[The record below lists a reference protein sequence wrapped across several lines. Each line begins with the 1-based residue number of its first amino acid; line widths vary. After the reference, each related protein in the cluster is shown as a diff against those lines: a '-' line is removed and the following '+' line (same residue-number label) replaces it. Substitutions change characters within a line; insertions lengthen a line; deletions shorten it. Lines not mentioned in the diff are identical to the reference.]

1 MLTWWDGASWTD
13 RRTPIPG
20 GPLDPNTTSSAR
32 QVDDDVPPGELGDDE
47 DRPHESSG
55 PIPVV
60 EGEAGPDD
68 DDPVFPDPTSVF
80 APVTS
85 DEPDEEYHRDD
96 DRSRPRLLLV
106 LLPLFFIGLAAAAL
120 IATSGDDD
128 DGGSNNDDSSDELVT
143 IGEAVQVAERAGMPI
158 DLAGS
163 TIGSLIDDICDATG
177 DDGADATLALR
188 ISQLPVDAGQV
199 HDLLNSLGKGAAVRC
214 PDDVASDSGLLLRTG
229 ELAIE
234 RLGPTT
240 SSTVTTDTTEVAAPS
255 VTDTTAV
262 TAPSTA
268 TTRRTTTTTRAP
280 ATTVAPTT
288 TVTSAPPPCNSNYSG
303 CLNRTGDYDC
313 IGKTGDPDWQ
323 PGDGPNFASGPI
335 TVTGSDVFDLDLDGN
350 GIACERAPQT

>member
-1 MLTWWDGASWTD
+1 
-13 RRTPIPG
+13 
-20 GPLDPNTTSSAR
+20 
-32 QVDDDVPPGELGDDE
+32 
-47 DRPHESSG
+47 
-55 PIPVV
+55 
-60 EGEAGPDD
+60 
-68 DDPVFPDPTSVF
+68 
-80 APVTS
+80 
-85 DEPDEEYHRDD
+85 
-96 DRSRPRLLLV
+96 
-106 LLPLFFIGLAAAAL
+106 
-120 IATSGDDD
+120 
-128 DGGSNNDDSSDELVT
+128 
-143 IGEAVQVAERAGMPI
+143 
-158 DLAGS
+158 
-163 TIGSLIDDICDATG
+163 
-177 DDGADATLALR
+177 
-188 ISQLPVDAGQV
+188 
-199 HDLLNSLGKGAAVRC
+199 
-214 PDDVASDSGLLLRTG
+214 RTG

-280 ATTVAPTT
+280 ATTAAPTT